1 MTFTQERQK
10 KILVALTAVFALLIG
25 YRILTAE
32 KPKTAPLTYQRGAVA
47 SSPVRQ
53 GVLSRAGGAD
63 PLNMFLERRG
73 EKFPGVTRDIFRMA
87 NPPKPKTAIP
97 LPVHV
102 KTPEELA
109 AEAAQ
114 AAANA
119 ANAAAQAA
127 AEAARID
134 LSKFNFL
141 GYLTDKDNT
150 LFLSK
155 DGQLFIVKSGGPVLG
170 NYKVKEAG
178 KDSVV
183 LLDTVTRIEVRIY
196 LSGGGP
202 PTLQQQQPPQK
213 SPQQL
218 QPPPQPAPQPEK
230 QRPPIY
236 RKLPA
241 SG

>member
-10 KILVALTAVFALLIG
+10 KILVALTAVLALLIT
-25 YRILTAE
+25 YRILAAE

-63 PLNMFLERRG
+63 PLNVFLERRR
-73 EKFPGVTRDIFRMA
+73 ERFPGVARDIFRME
-87 NPPKPKTAIP
+87 NPAPKPKFAAP
-97 LPVHV
+97 PPPPPVHV
-102 KTPEELA
+102 KTPEEIA

-114 AAANA
+114 AAA
-119 ANAAAQAA
+119 
-127 AEAARID
+127 ETARTD
-134 LSKFNFL
+134 LSKFSFL

-155 DGQLFIVKSGGPVLG
+155 DGQLFIVKSGGLVLG

-183 LLDTVTRIEVRIY
+183 LLDTVTRVEVRIY

-202 PTLQQQQPPQK
+202 PAPLPQQQQPPQK

-218 QPPPQPAPQPEK
+218 QQQPSPQPSPQPE
-230 QRPPIY
+230 QRRPPIY

>member
-1 MTFTQERQK
+1 
-10 KILVALTAVFALLIG
+10 
-25 YRILTAE
+25 
-32 KPKTAPLTYQRGAVA
+32 
-47 SSPVRQ
+47 
-53 GVLSRAGGAD
+53 
-63 PLNMFLERRG
+63 LNVFLERRG
-73 EKFPGVTRDIFRMA
+73 EKFPGVTRDIFRMV
-87 NPPKPKTAIP
+87 NPPKPKPATP
-97 LPVHV
+97 PPPVHV

-134 LSKFNFL
+134 LSKFSFL

-155 DGQLFIVKSGGPVLG
+155 EGQLFIVKSGGLVLG

-183 LLDTVTRIEVRIY
+183 LLDTVTRVEVRIY
-196 LSGGGP
+196 LSGGAP
-202 PTLQQQQPPQK
+202 PALQQQQPPQK

-218 QPPPQPAPQPEK
+218 QPQPSPQPSPPPGQ

>member
-10 KILVALTAVFALLIG
+10 TILIALTAVLALLMI

-32 KPKTAPLTYQRGAVA
+32 KPKTAPLTYKRGAVA

-53 GVLSRAGGAD
+53 GVLSSRAGSAD
-63 PLNMFLERRG
+63 PLNVFLERRR
-73 EKFPGVTRDIFRMA
+73 EKFSGVARDIFRMG
-87 NPPKPKTAIP
+87 NPAPKPKVAAAP
-97 LPVHV
+97 PPPPVHV

-114 AAANA
+114 AAADA
-119 ANAAAQAA
+119 ARAAAQAA
-127 AEAARID
+127 AETARAD
-134 LSKFNFL
+134 LSKFRFL

-155 DGQLFIVKSGGPVLG
+155 DGELFIVKSGDQVLR

-183 LLDTVTRIEVRIY
+183 LLDTITRVEVRVY
-196 LSGGGP
+196 LSGSEP
-202 PTLQQQQPPQK
+202 SAQQPQT
-213 SPQQL
+213 
-218 QPPPQPAPQPEK
+218 
-230 QRPPIY
+230 R
-236 RKLPA
+236 
-241 SG
+241 